1 MDIFNWIYSGKVVQT
16 PLKCWKQ
23 VTLNYDIDKKDVHI
37 CHSAD
42 HVEKESKKVTISLKR
57 LKKSVLVLFRGTWCY
72 DFIVSWYR
80 NGIASKKFRRTGCQG
95 RQGLIQSFFIEYL
108 FGMILSIYLVWY
120 WEGSKKMSR
129 ACVNQEDSLPARQKA
144 VAKERKFPHYQNC
157 FVKTLKTIRNAP

>member
-57 LKKSVLVLFRGTWCY
+57 LKKSALVLFRGTWCY

-95 RQGLIQSFFIEYL
+95 RQGLIQSFFHWV
-108 FGMILSIYLVWY
+108 FVWY
-120 WEGSKKMSR
+120 DIEGSKKMSR

>member
-23 VTLNYDIDKKDVHI
+23 VTLNYDIDKKDVHS
-37 CHSAD
+37 CHSVD

-57 LKKSVLVLFRGTWCY
+57 LKKSALVLFRGTWCY

-95 RQGLIQSFFIEYL
+95 RQGLIQSFFS
-108 FGMILSIYLVWY
+108 LSICLVWY
-120 WEGSKKMSR
+120 WLFG
-129 ACVNQEDSLPARQKA
+129 
-144 VAKERKFPHYQNC
+144 KERA
-157 FVKTLKTIRNAP
+157 LKRCPELVLIRRTPCQPDRKQLPRRENSRIIRIAP

>member
-23 VTLNYDIDKKDVHI
+23 VTLNYDIDKKDVHS

-57 LKKSVLVLFRGTWCY
+57 LKKSALVLFRGTWCY

-95 RQGLIQSFFIEYL
+95 RQGLIQSFFIKYL
-108 FGMILSIYLVWY
+108 FGMILRALKRCPELVLIRRTPCQPDRKQLPRR
-120 WEGSKKMSR
+120 ENSR
-129 ACVNQEDSLPARQKA
+129 I
-144 VAKERKFPHYQNC
+144 
-157 FVKTLKTIRNAP
+157 IRIAS

>member
-57 LKKSVLVLFRGTWCY
+57 LKKSALVLFRGIWCY

-80 NGIASKKFRRTGCQG
+80 NGIASKKFRRTGCQA
-95 RQGLIQSFFIEYL
+95 RQGLIQSFCIEYL
-108 FGMILSIYLVWY
+108 GQDRGGFIWYDIERVLKRCPELVLIRRTPCQPDRKQLPRR
-120 WEGSKKMSR
+120 ENSR
-129 ACVNQEDSLPARQKA
+129 I
-144 VAKERKFPHYQNC
+144 
-157 FVKTLKTIRNAP
+157 IRIAS